1 MNRYFALSSGLHV
14 IAALFLLMLL
24 SPSVSKPQAT
34 YTIDFIGTGKVQAV
48 TGQETAAPAAPAAA
62 PKAEEKIAEPAK
74 TATPEPEKPKET
86 PKKKS
91 TAKKAYTAKSEI
103 TTKKQNKKKKVEVAE
118 PLAAPSILEEDAA
131 KAAQSAQGA
140 QEAAGEFSGASIQT
154 DFADFP
160 YPWYIT
166 QVRNSL
172 WIEWEKRRPEGSLL
186 SALVSFAIAR
196 NGKIKN
202 VKIERSS
209 KDETFDYAA
218 RSAVLGAD
226 PFAPLPMYY
235 EKDLLTISVEFR
247 QEN

>member
-1 MNRYFALSSGLHV
+1 MNWYFALSSGLHV
-14 IAALFLLMLL
+14 LAALFLLLFL
-24 SPSVSKPQAT
+24 APSMSKPQAT
-34 YTIDFIGTGKVQAV
+34 YTIDFIGSGKVMAV
-48 TGQETAAPAAPAAA
+48 TGQETAQPAAG
-62 PKAEEKIAEPAK
+62 PKAEPAK
-74 TATPEPEKPKET
+74 TTSPAAPKQKEA
-86 PKKKS
+86 PQKKAESK
-91 TAKKAYTAKSEI
+91 KKAYTAKSEI
-103 TTKKQNKKKKVEVAE
+103 TTKKQKNKKKVEVAE
-118 PLAAPSILEEDAA
+118 PLAAPSILDENLASMQAA
-131 KAAQSAQGA
+131 ENAQGDFN
-140 QEAAGEFSGASIQT
+140 GGSIQT

-172 WIEWEKRRPEGSLL
+172 WIEWEKRRPEGSQL
-186 SALVSFAIAR
+186 SALVSFAIQR

-218 RSAVLGAD
+218 KSAVLSAD

-235 EKDLLTISVEFR
+235 EKDILTISVEFK

>member
-1 MNRYFALSSGLHV
+1 MNWYLALSGGLHV
-14 IAALFLLMLL
+14 IAALFLLLFL
-24 SPSVSKPQAT
+24 SPSMSKPQAT

-48 TGQETAAPAAPAAA
+48 TGQENAPATPPAAKTA
-62 PKAEEKIAEPAK
+62 EKKAEPEK
-74 TATPEPEKPKET
+74 TATPQPVKEPEA
-86 PKKKS
+86 PKKKAAS
-91 TAKKAYTAKSEI
+91 KKKAYTAKSEI

-118 PLAAPSILEEDAA
+118 PLSAPSILEEDLS
-131 KAAQSAQGA
+131 KAQSS
-140 QEAAGEFSGASIQT
+140 EPSAGDFVGGSIQT

-172 WIEWEKRRPEGSLL
+172 WIEWEKRRPEGTEL

-218 RSAVLGAD
+218 KSAVLSAD
-226 PFAPLPMYY
+226 PFTPLPMYY

>member
-1 MNRYFALSSGLHV
+1 MNRYFALSGGLHV
-14 IAALFLLMLL
+14 IAALFLLLFL
-24 SPSVSKPQAT
+24 SPSMSKPQAT
-34 YTIDFIGTGKVQAV
+34 YTIDFIGNSKVQAV
-48 TGQETAAPAAPAAA
+48 TGQEVSSAPAQAKTPE
-62 PKAEEKIAEPAK
+62 PKAEPAK
-74 TATPEPEKPKET
+74 TATPEPPKAKET
-86 PKKKS
+86 PKKKAAP
-91 TAKKAYTAKSEI
+91 AKKAYTAKSEI

-118 PLAAPSILEEDAA
+118 PLAAPSILGEDLGKMQQAE
-131 KAAQSAQGA
+131 AAQGDFN
-140 QEAAGEFSGASIQT
+140 GGSIQT

-186 SALVSFAIAR
+186 SALISFAIER

-209 KDETFDYAA
+209 KDETFDYRAK
-218 RSAVLGAD
+218 SAVLAAA
-226 PFAPLPMYY
+226 PFNALPMYY
-235 EKDLLTISVEFR
+235 EKDLLTISVEFK

>member
-1 MNRYFALSSGLHV
+1 MNRYFALSGGLHV
-14 IAALFLLMLL
+14 IAALFLLLFL
-24 SPSVSKPQAT
+24 SPSMSKPQAT
-34 YTIDFIGTGKVQAV
+34 YTIDFIGNSKVQAV
-48 TGQETAAPAAPAAA
+48 TGQEASSPAPAQAKAPE
-62 PKAEEKIAEPAK
+62 PKAEPAK
-74 TATPEPEKPKET
+74 TATPEPPKAQET
-86 PKKKS
+86 PKKKAAP
-91 TAKKAYTAKSEI
+91 AKKAYTAKSEI

-118 PLAAPSILEEDAA
+118 PLAAPSILEENTA
-131 KAAQSAQGA
+131 KAGQDAENNLGA
-140 QEAAGEFSGASIQT
+140 FNGGSIQT

-186 SALVSFAIAR
+186 SALISFAIER

-218 RSAVLGAD
+218 KSAVLSAE

-235 EKDLLTISVEFR
+235 EKDLLTISVEFK
-247 QEN
+247 QGN

>member
-1 MNRYFALSSGLHV
+1 MNRYFALSGGLHV
-14 IAALFLLMLL
+14 LAALFLLLFL
-24 SPSVSKPQAT
+24 GPSMSKPQAT

-48 TGQETAAPAAPAAA
+48 TGQEAAAPAPAPAEQKPE
-62 PKAEEKIAEPAK
+62 PKAEPVK
-74 TATPEPEKPKET
+74 TATPEPQPKAKET
-86 PKKKS
+86 PKAKPAPK
-91 TAKKAYTAKSEI
+91 KKAYTAKSEI
-103 TTKKQNKKKKVEVAE
+103 TTKKQDKKKKVEVAE
-118 PLAAPSILEEDAA
+118 PLAAPSILEEDTG
-131 KAAQSAQGA
+131 KMQSADNTQNAFNG
-140 QEAAGEFSGASIQT
+140 GSIQT

-172 WIEWEKRRPEGSLL
+172 WIEWEKRRPEGTQL
-186 SALVSFAIAR
+186 SALISFAIAR

-218 RSAVLGAD
+218 KSAVLSAD

-235 EKDLLTISVEFR
+235 EKDILTISVEFK